1 MIIKFDNTI
10 IDNKYI
16 MRMNQK
22 ATLFTEN
29 FQLGSTLCRTIEMD
43 VWKEGVSQQPTDV
56 IIEDDQGNRLF
67 TMQVDSVNQDNINY
81 YSYFLTDKMVNFN
94 VEYDWSILE
103 TPTVQNIINAM
114 CEDIIESQIFPTIE
128 YLGDLEVNWST
139 GLVARDFIS
148 YVAEVNG
155 SFARLDNNGNLEFVK
170 LAQERIT
177 SGNLKLYEN
186 GTKSVDG
193 FYYAVEQGKTIS
205 WYSDIRQATL
215 THTHIVDVNY
225 CADFR
230 VGELHKIEKV
240 YLDLGVASQE
250 YPHQEVE
257 CSTLYLNE
265 NNILFTDSQG
275 HTIEEMVKHIYD
287 IINGY
292 EFYTARTSRCVID
305 DRVQAGDSLAYVLD
319 DNVYMSIA
327 QIDWNYN
334 TQWYGGYELN
344 ISTDQQEHTQIQTQT
359 QKINNINIK
368 VDREVGRITQEITNL
383 ETDINAKF
391 ELYVDKDNL
400 ISYIN
405 ASADEIILDGSKIIF
420 GDLDNKY
427 ITIENYEVN
436 NQAVGVSFD
445 GNGYVRFR
453 PQEEFSINNLSSDG
467 VHNYNQFIMGRTPS
481 TQTPRVLIYNYNVDN
496 DYKVANQFSMLS
508 SANSND
514 YNLANYKVEGSQ
526 FGNQIL
532 LSSADTNSYTK
543 ISNYRYDLNKIAND
557 ITMNAMSSMNNIKI
571 SNNNK
576 LSENYTSNEINLSS
590 YDTASSV
597 LINNYLYS
605 GSDNVINK
613 IQMYS
618 SETGSYVSI
627 NNKVYNSNVIANEF
641 NLSSNTTQ
649 NFVGLSNYDSSGNL
663 LNSLMLSNSTNATIG
678 MYSYKQTSPG
688 QFSSNA
694 RIIVNGTD
702 GSVIINGHKLT
713 FSNGNVGY
721 TNP

>member
-56 IIEDDQGNRLF
+56 IIEDDNGNRLF

-103 TPTVQNIINAM
+103 TPTVQNIINVM
-114 CEDIIESQIFPTIE
+114 CEDIIESQVFPTIE

-205 WYSDIRQATL
+205 WYSDIRQASL

-257 CSTLYLNE
+257 GSTLYLNE

-305 DRVQAGDSLAYVLD
+305 DRVQAGDSLVYVLD

-368 VDREVGRITQEITNL
+368 VDREVGKITQEITNL
-383 ETDINAKF
+383 ESDINAKF

-400 ISYIN
+400 VSYIN
-405 ASADEIILDGSKIIF
+405 ADADKIILNGSELIF
-420 GDLDNKY
+420 GDLDNYY
-427 ITIENYEVN
+427 ITITNYELN
-436 NQAVGVSFD
+436 NNPVGISFE
-445 GNGYVRFR
+445 GTGYVRFIT
-453 PQEEFSINNLSSDG
+453 QNEFEVLNLENDSTTTLNNFRMFKGNGFKYLNANNLYLD
-467 VHNYNQFIMGRTPS
+467 NY
-481 TQTPRVLIYNYNVDN
+481 YNGTIQNYIRMQSKLTDN
-496 DYKVANQFSMLS
+496 DKNLS
-508 SANSND
+508 IIRLANSTSGSTES
-514 YNLANYKVEGSQ
+514 NYASSIQIERDEENERGSVFLMQ
-526 FGNQIL
+526 KG
-532 LSSADTNSYTK
+532 NSYT
-543 ISNYRYDLNKIAND
+543 N
-557 ITMNAMSSMNNIKI
+557 
-571 SNNNK
+571 
-576 LSENYTSNEINLSS
+576 
-590 YDTASSV
+590 
-597 LINNYLYS
+597 
-605 GSDNVINK
+605 
-613 IQMYS
+613 YS
-618 SETGSYVSI
+618 SLD
-627 NNKVYNSNVIANEF
+627 
-641 NLSSNTTQ
+641 LSSNTS
-649 NFVGLSNYDSSGNL
+649 NSSINLASGHSSLSNVVYVNLISNSSTNYIEMSSNEIILNSSSITLGRANYLDSVQINGNL
-663 LNSLMLSNSTNATIG
+663 SLTGNISFTWSGTTYTLYMGTNNTV
-678 MYSYKQTSPG
+678 MYTV
-688 QFSSNA
+688 SS
-694 RIIVNGTD
+694 
-702 GSVIINGHKLT
+702 
-713 FSNGNVGY
+713 
-721 TNP
+721 